1 MVLRVENAGVVY
13 ASSSVKGTSRSGSFV
28 GFSNGFKGTGG
39 IQVSQEAEAEASCEA
54 GNSVQDTSSVP
65 NEDLDLP
72 ANWRAGEKRVSLDE
86 AATKVDDAEV
96 PIHLWNEVLLE
107 DLERQK
113 EFTLEEEKALEIL
126 RRMVLCQW
134 RHRLTRCFCGWIR
147 CSECA
152 FLESDALYRVYP
164 MELPEK
170 RKVQKKPT
178 KAPKWKGCE
187 NCGKT
192 DRKYGSWVRNA
203 KLFQGRGGYSWQD
216 KQLGK
221 GEVIYDQS
229 SFSGKGGYVW
239 RSGGCIAYKKWRNKY
254 LQSPSLCVRASVD
267 AGIDCL
273 TRASMASAWEW
284 DS

>member
-1 MVLRVENAGVVY
+1 M
-13 ASSSVKGTSRSGSFV
+13 
-28 GFSNGFKGTGG
+28 
-39 IQVSQEAEAEASCEA
+39 
-54 GNSVQDTSSVP
+54 P

-152 FLESDALYRVYP
+152 FLELDALYRVYP
-164 MELPEK
+164 ME
-170 RKVQKKPT
+170 V
-178 KAPKWKGCE
+178 
-187 NCGKT
+187 
-192 DRKYGSWVRNA
+192 S
-203 KLFQGRGGYSWQD
+203 D
-216 KQLGK
+216 K
-221 GEVIYDQS
+221 
-229 SFSGKGGYVW
+229 
-239 RSGGCIAYKKWRNKY
+239 
-254 LQSPSLCVRASVD
+254 
-267 AGIDCL
+267 
-273 TRASMASAWEW
+273 
-284 DS
+284 